1 MTGGI
6 YFDIPRTFTCIGIEY
21 HTEHNKVHMT
31 VWVAFFFINIR
42 IIFFKLYF
50 PSFGNRVHVYRIPF
64 NIPLVIKFI

>member
-21 HTEHNKVHMT
+21 YTEHNKVHVYDCMGF
-31 VWVAFFFINIR
+31 FFFINIR

-50 PSFGNRVHVYRIPF
+50 PSFGNHVHVHSTSY
-64 NIPLVIKFI
+64 